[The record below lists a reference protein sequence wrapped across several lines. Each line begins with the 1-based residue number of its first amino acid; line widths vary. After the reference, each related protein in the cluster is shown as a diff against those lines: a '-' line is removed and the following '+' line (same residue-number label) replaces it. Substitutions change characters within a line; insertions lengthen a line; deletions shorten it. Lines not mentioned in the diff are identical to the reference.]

1 MASFLKNSNW
11 IFSRAHAEKGR
22 LTWLRGAGVALAVA
36 SVGCTATSQYMLQAS
51 LPVDTAA
58 PPNASVVV
66 FVRHSHYGASV
77 ATTILDDRGMF
88 MGDSIAGTEFAVVV
102 PPGPHLFLSWAENT
116 APLSATL
123 LPGRVYYVEVA
134 PRLGFW
140 SPRVQLFAITPRSD
154 NWQNLRTWIGEST
167 QLVPDS
173 PAGQGYL
180 NARRDDVAER
190 IRRARERL
198 SELDKDELD
207 ARTLYPEDG
216 IPSAP
221 PAPPPSAEPRLPPP
235 PPAPPS
241 SSVSAP

>member
-1 MASFLKNSNW
+1 
-11 IFSRAHAEKGR
+11 
-22 LTWLRGAGVALAVA
+22 
-36 SVGCTATSQYMLQAS
+36 MLETS
-51 LPVDTAA
+51 LPVETAA
-58 PPNASVVV
+58 PPNAAVVV

-88 MGDSIAGTEFAVVV
+88 MGDSIGGTEFAVVL

-134 PRLGFW
+134 PRFGFW

-154 NWQNLRTWIGEST
+154 KWPDLRTWIGEST

-198 SELDKDELD
+198 VELDKAELD
-207 ARTLYPEDG
+207 ERTLNPEDG

-221 PAPPPSAEPRLPPP
+221 PAAPASAEPRLPPP
-235 PPAPPS
+235 PAAPAS
-241 SSVSAP
+241 SPAAVP